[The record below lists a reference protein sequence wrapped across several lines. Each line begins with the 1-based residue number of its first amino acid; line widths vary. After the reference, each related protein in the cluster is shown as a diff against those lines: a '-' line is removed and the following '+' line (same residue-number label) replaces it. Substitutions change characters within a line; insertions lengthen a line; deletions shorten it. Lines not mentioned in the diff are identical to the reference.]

1 MAHMR
6 RVLGFL
12 AVAVMMLVPA
22 AMPVTAGTTVKVG
35 VLSCGIAPG
44 IGYIVMSQKK
54 LSCVYQPSR
63 GGRVET
69 YRGKITRIG
78 LDIGMTQQSVVVWAV
93 MAPAKPKRGAL
104 QGSYGGVSAEA
115 TAIVGFGANVLV
127 GGFQKS
133 ITLQPISIQAQTGLD
148 LAAGIAGLSLT
159 HVK

>member
-1 MAHMR
+1 MSKA
-6 RVLGFL
+6 L
-12 AVAVMMLVPA
+12 AALLAAVFAFALPGA
-22 AMPVTAGTTVKVG
+22 ATAKAETTVKVG

-44 IGYIVMSQKK
+44 VGYIVMSQKK

-93 MAPAKPKRGAL
+93 LAPAKPKRGAL

-115 TAIVGFGANVLV
+115 TAIIGFGANVLV

-133 ITLQPISIQAQTGLD
+133 ITLQPISIQAQTGFD

-159 HVK
+159 YAK

>member
-1 MAHMR
+1 MSKA
-6 RVLGFL
+6 L
-12 AVAVMMLVPA
+12 AALLAAVIAFALPGIA
-22 AMPVTAGTTVKVG
+22 TATAETTVKVG

-44 IGYIVMSQKK
+44 VGYIVMSQKK

-115 TAIVGFGANVLV
+115 TAIIGFGANVLV

-159 HVK
+159 YAK

>member
-1 MAHMR
+1 MR
-6 RVLGFL
+6 GFVGIL
-12 AVAVMMLVPA
+12 AVALAMLGTVSMPA
-22 AMPVTAGTTVKVG
+22 AAKTTVKVG
-35 VLSCGIAPG
+35 ILSCGIAPG

-54 LSCVYQPSR
+54 LSCVYQSSR

-78 LDIGMTQQSVVVWAV
+78 LDIGMTHQSVVVWAV

-115 TAIVGFGANVLV
+115 TAIVGFGANILI

-133 ITLQPISIQAQTGLD
+133 ITLQPISIQTQTGLD
-148 LAAGIAGLSLT
+148 LAAGIAGLSLNY
-159 HVK
+159 VK

>member
-1 MAHMR
+1 MR
-6 RVLGFL
+6 KYLCFL
-12 AVAVMMLVPA
+12 AVAMAMLAAVSLPA
-22 AMPVTAGTTVKVG
+22 AAATTVKVG

-44 IGYIVMSQKK
+44 IGFVVMSQKK

-63 GGRVET
+63 GARVET

-93 MAPAKPKRGAL
+93 LAPAKPKRGAL

-115 TAIVGFGANVLV
+115 TAIIGFGANVLV

-133 ITLQPISIQAQTGLD
+133 ITLQPISVQAQTGLD

-159 HVK
+159 YVK

>member
-1 MAHMR
+1 MR
-6 RVLGFL
+6 KVLGFL
-12 AVAVMMLVPA
+12 AVAVTMLGPA
-22 AMPVTAGTTVKVG
+22 AMPVSAGTTVKVG

>member
-1 MAHMR
+1 MR
-6 RVLGFL
+6 KVLGFL
-12 AVAVMMLVPA
+12 AVAVTMLVPA
-22 AMPVTAGTTVKVG
+22 SMPVTAGTTVKVG

>member
-1 MAHMR
+1 MR
-6 RVLGFL
+6 RFLGFL
-12 AVAVMMLVPA
+12 AVALAISVAATMPA
-22 AMPVTAGTTVKVG
+22 AANTTVKVG

-44 IGYIVMSQKK
+44 VGYLVMSQKK

-78 LDIGMTQQSVVVWAV
+78 LDLGVTHQSVVVWAV

-127 GGFQKS
+127 GGFKKS
-133 ITLQPISIQAQTGLD
+133 ITLQPLSIQAQTGLD
-148 LAAGIAGLSLT
+148 IAAGVAGLSLT
-159 HVK
+159 YVK

>member
-1 MAHMR
+1 MSKA
-6 RVLGFL
+6 L
-12 AVAVMMLVPA
+12 AALLAAVITFALPGA
-22 AMPVTAGTTVKVG
+22 ATATAETTVKVG

-44 IGYIVMSQKK
+44 VGYIVMSQKK

-104 QGSYGGVSAEA
+104 QGS
-115 TAIVGFGANVLV
+115 
-127 GGFQKS
+127 
-133 ITLQPISIQAQTGLD
+133 
-148 LAAGIAGLSLT
+148 
-159 HVK
+159 